1 MKLEYFNPKQITES
15 GQCFRWQQLSA
26 NSFSL
31 VAFGKYLEITQNDD
45 TDFEFSCSEEE
56 FNEVWKAYFDL
67 EFDYKKIEKLIE
79 KSGDEH
85 VKEAFLLGSGIRI
98 LNQNLWEVIISFLIS
113 QNNNIKRISNSI
125 ESICRKAGIATS
137 EKEDAF
143 CFPGAFDVE
152 PEFFMD
158 KSLGLGY
165 RDVYLRD
172 MYEYTR
178 ENPTWFLRLREMDY
192 EDAKKELLKRKG
204 IGPKVADCICLF
216 GLHKVDAFPVDTHV
230 KQLLAKYYPKGFDFS
245 YYKGVAGII
254 QQYLFFFELKNK

>member
-15 GQCFRWQQLSA
+15 GQCFRWKQLSE
-26 NSFSL
+26 NLFSL
-31 VAFGKYLEITQNDD
+31 VAFGKYLEIVQTGDSE
-45 TDFEFSCSEEE
+45 FSFSCSEEE
-56 FNEVWKAYFDL
+56 FDEVWKSYFDL
-67 EFDYKKIEKLIE
+67 NFDYGKIEELIE

-85 VKEAFLLGSGIRI
+85 VKEAFSLGRGIRI

-125 ESICRKAGIATS
+125 ENICVKAGIATQ

-143 CFPGAFDVE
+143 CFPGTFDVE

-165 RDVYLRD
+165 RDEYLRD
-172 MYEYTR
+172 IYAYTR
-178 ENPTWFLRLREMDY
+178 ENPTWFLKLRELNY
-192 EDAKKELLKRKG
+192 EEAKRELLKRKG

-216 GLHKVDAFPVDTHV
+216 GLHKVDAFPIDTHV
-230 KQLLAKYYPKGFDFS
+230 KQLLSKYYSDGFDFD

-254 QQYLFFFELKNK
+254 QQYLFYYELKN